1 MMAHFL
7 RQPFVLGRLP
17 TSLQLARLRSPSSI
31 PRGWR
36 PRAHPRLLYRVRRT
50 TPPANTSFETLLR
63 QRLSAILQQ
72 HPRFIRW
79 WHQSARTAPVI
90 VRPVIVGAIA
100 GATSPF
106 AWMAIVWR
114 VAKWIF
120 PCPPLAVLIA
130 VPAMVSTVYL
140 CGVYLPEM
148 YQLLKQD
155 PQWLLP
161 FIISNAIGWSGSY
174 AALTAASIAVE
185 LQANL
190 KVRGRVLMTPVL
202 CGVGAAT
209 IACFVLTPVSRWVF
223 GTPECDSWFDKHL
236 SNVDFFSLKLFTAM
250 ALAPLAVAHTYI
262 ILPVVRFSIW
272 HQGSPWPARVVPI
285 LAASALLWK
294 PALILVNAVDPN
306 QLLETDGWLRDPE
319 EYDHESI
326 VNLGFRTVL
335 SSVISLLSLFDGR
348 PREGAKELLIGK
360 TDLAMAAGLS
370 YVENV
375 EDEFVPVGER
385 LSLPFIKW
393 RLRSPSVT
401 GTREEAVLLE
411 SASSIVD
418 AMSVLAA
425 DSDPTPLIRTIEA
438 NVPVHRAAFQL
449 ALHAIY
455 LEPTCQAFL
464 ERVAD
469 ISKAIRSR
477 SGLRPRQTTDDMRI
491 LYENAREVCPKFD
504 RLLSALAKASGGE
517 YINAELK
524 SPVRVIEK
532 TRLQAE
538 TAARNSYGSTCDVVR
553 GGLEYSS
560 TGKLA
565 QALELLLSCDVNE
578 HSNAKLKS
586 ALLGEEASDLKIV
599 IVRIKDRFNQPNP
612 SGYADCMVN
621 FYMADD
627 ESKHICE
634 VQLLHSQLMTVRR
647 EQGSH
652 RYNTK
657 TRSAEEL
664 LKATGREHLIPAA
677 DTFGPMPEPPP
688 KFVRSTELDEL
699 AAIVHRNRPWWLW
712 FQSSP
717 RTS

>member
-1 MMAHFL
+1 
-7 RQPFVLGRLP
+7 
-17 TSLQLARLRSPSSI
+17 
-31 PRGWR
+31 
-36 PRAHPRLLYRVRRT
+36 
-50 TPPANTSFETLLR
+50 
-63 QRLSAILQQ
+63 
-72 HPRFIRW
+72 
-79 WHQSARTAPVI
+79 
-90 VRPVIVGAIA
+90 
-100 GATSPF
+100 
-106 AWMAIVWR
+106 
-114 VAKWIF
+114 
-120 PCPPLAVLIA
+120 
-130 VPAMVSTVYL
+130 
-140 CGVYLPEM
+140 
-148 YQLLKQD
+148 
-155 PQWLLP
+155 
-161 FIISNAIGWSGSY
+161 
-174 AALTAASIAVE
+174 
-185 LQANL
+185 
-190 KVRGRVLMTPVL
+190 MTPVL

-250 ALAPLAVAHTYI
+250 ALTPLAVAHTYI

-393 RLRSPSVT
+393 RLRSPRSECRVLYSLYSARLSSRLCSFFSLCSVT

-418 AMSVLAA
+418 AMSELAA

-491 LYENAREVCPKFD
+491 LYENAREVYPKFD

-612 SGYADCMVN
+612 SGC
-621 FYMADD
+621 
-627 ESKHICE
+627 
-634 VQLLHSQLMTVRR
+634 
-647 EQGSH
+647 
-652 RYNTK
+652 
-657 TRSAEEL
+657 
-664 LKATGREHLIPAA
+664 
-677 DTFGPMPEPPP
+677 
-688 KFVRSTELDEL
+688 
-699 AAIVHRNRPWWLW
+699 
-712 FQSSP
+712 
-717 RTS
+717 